1 MVTELVHLGFSN
13 MAAMNKVIAVVSP
26 NSAPAKRLVHEC
38 KSKGYVIDVTN
49 GRKTKAV
56 LVMESGHIILAA
68 ITPETI
74 AGRVVTTRKSDSR
87 NPVEEECCEE
97 CCAE

>member
-13 MAAMNKVIAVVSP
+13 MAAMNKVMAVISP

-74 AGRVVTTRKSDSR
+74 AGRVVTTRRSESGD
-87 NPVEEECCEE
+87 CCDDG

>member
-1 MVTELVHLGFSN
+1 MATELVHLGFSN
-13 MAAMNKVIAVVSP
+13 MAAMNKVMAVISP

-38 KSKGYVIDVTN
+38 KSNGHIIDVTN
-49 GRKTKAV
+49 GRKTKAI

-74 AGRVVTTRKSDSR
+74 AGRVIAARR
-87 NPVEEECCEE
+87 VEMGECCDDGCCEE
-97 CCAE
+97 

>member
-26 NSAPAKRLVHEC
+26 NSAPAKRLIHEC

-49 GRKTKAV
+49 GRKTKAI
-56 LVMESGHIILAA
+56 LVMESGHVILTA
-68 ITPETI
+68 ITPETL
-74 AGRVVTTRKSDSR
+74 AGRVVTTRKSESKDLIDER
-87 NPVEEECCEE
+87 CP
-97 CCAE
+97 AE